1 MIGVLK
7 MDGQIIKINIL
18 KLKPHPRNEEI
29 YGVNEDITELKEK
42 IRKNGLVTTLTV
54 TDDNVILSGNRR
66 WKSCK
71 QLVEEGDNRFCTVDC
86 EVRNFDSEEDELE
99 YLVISNDTR
108 EKTIEQKAREAQIL
122 IEVEKKKAEK
132 RRLATLKQNS
142 STDRAEPP
150 NRIEDDS
157 AGRPRDIVAKKL
169 KMKSGREVER
179 AVKSVETIDKL
190 TEIGRK
196 DDAELIRDTLNN
208 TSASTAADLSS
219 HIDEL
224 TEDEKQAIRDKKMSA
239 YKVVSKYATK
249 RVPKVTDDMSE
260 EEQAEI
266 AREQA
271 CKEAVEEYIA
281 QSMGLI
287 DTSNLP
293 VKDNTDDLISFFNS
307 SVNTFTAAISNLIG
321 KAPNFSEEQFNRV
334 FGIIKIAENILNDLS
349 LAVVTQL
356 MTRNNNQLDK
366 SDIEEKRPSLK
377 EIAKR
382 LKDDSETPLTFSILL
397 GMLNNETK
405 NYLESIRSYIDDVEK
420 IDDMETGFCE
430 LIYQL
435 TYAECIISQQI
446 YSLRQAVYNKAGY
459 IN

>member
-1 MIGVLK
+1 MSTIVRK
-7 MDGQIIKINIL
+7 KISE
-18 KLKPHPRNEEI
+18 LKPHPYNEEI
-29 YGVNEDITELKEK
+29 YGTNESIDELVASM
-42 IRKNGLVTTLTV
+42 RKSGIVTIMTI
-54 TDDNVILSGNRR
+54 TDDNVIIAGHRR

-71 QLVEEGDNRFCTVDC
+71 QLVAEGDKRFCEVNC
-86 EVRNFDSEEDELE
+86 EVKEFDNEWEELE
-99 YLVISNDTR
+99 YLVIDNNSRD
-108 EKTIEQKAREAQIL
+108 KTMEQKAREAQLL

-132 RRLATLKQNS
+132 RRLSNLKQNNIS
-142 STDRAEPP
+142 STECAEPHI
-150 NRIEDDS
+150 RGK
-157 AGRPRDIVAKKL
+157 GRSSDVVAKKL

-190 TEIGRK
+190 TETGRK
-196 DDAELIRDTLNN
+196 DDAELIRDALNN
-208 TSASTAADLSS
+208 TSASTASELSY

-287 DTSNLP
+287 DISSLP

-334 FGIIKIAENILNDLS
+334 FGIIKIAENKLS
-349 LAVVTQL
+349 NLKNL
-356 MTRNNNQLDK
+356 M
-366 SDIEEKRPSLK
+366 E
-377 EIAKR
+377 
-382 LKDDSETPLTFSILL
+382 
-397 GMLNNETK
+397 
-405 NYLESIRSYIDDVEK
+405 V
-420 IDDMETGFCE
+420 
-430 LIYQL
+430 
-435 TYAECIISQQI
+435 
-446 YSLRQAVYNKAGY
+446 
-459 IN
+459 

>member
-1 MIGVLK
+1 

-29 YGVNEDITELKEK
+29 YGINEDISELKEK
-42 IRKNGLVTTLTV
+42 IRKNGLVTTLTI
-54 TDDNVILSGNRR
+54 TEDNVILSGNRR

-132 RRLATLKQNS
+132 RRLAKLKQNS

-150 NRIEDDS
+150 TRIEDDS

-260 EEQAEI
+260 EEQAEL
-266 AREQA
+266 EHKQA

-307 SVNTFTAAISNLIG
+307 SVNMFTAAISNLMG
-321 KAPNFSEEQFNRV
+321 KSSEFSAEQISEV
-334 FGIIKIAENILNDLS
+334 CSILNKTQDRLNQFG
-349 LAVVTQL
+349 LAITKQSING
-356 MTRNNNQLDK
+356 NNEK
-366 SDIEEKRPSLK
+366 EKRNKIKYEIKESSL
-377 EIAKR
+377 EERAKR
-382 LKDDSETPLTFSILL
+382 LKDDSETQLTYSMITS
-397 GMLNNETK
+397 MLKSET
-405 NYLESIRSYIDDVEK
+405 NGYLESLADYVNMADTVSDK
-420 IDDMETGFCE
+420 ETGADE
-430 LIYQL
+430 LIVQL
-435 TYAECIISQQI
+435 NYIKYIISQKISSIQKTI
-446 YSLRQAVYNKAGY
+446 VDNKQ
-459 IN
+459 